1 MRPGWTQH
9 PCAPSR
15 VHGPADQRR
24 RRKNGRDA
32 GESPLFRAARPP
44 WPQRTKLHDA
54 RQNRD
59 NGKVGFTA
67 ARKGCGEA
75 ERALSLKDHG
85 GGWRTGR
92 GEAKF
97 SPGSELCGRI
107 REGGGN
113 AAKAKVKERDGAG
126 GTGERSA
133 GARASF
139 FPVRRFA
146 APAPAPRSPR
156 AHCEVRRRRVGPG
169 RDAPE
174 RPPRPVAAAASAGP
188 FTGRPGQT

>member
-126 GTGERSA
+126 GTGE
-133 GARASF
+133 
-139 FPVRRFA
+139 
-146 APAPAPRSPR
+146 
-156 AHCEVRRRRVGPG
+156 VRRRRVGPG